1 MEVAIRKGVGSR
13 STVEKIGIKLK
24 FILHKLKFRKV
35 DGDLKY
41 WLSFWKKIHTDENIE
56 PENNLQYLI

>member
-1 MEVAIRKGVGSR
+1 MEVEIRKEGVG
-13 STVEKIGIKLK
+13 KIGIKLK

-41 WLSFWKKIHTDENIE
+41 WLSF
-56 PENNLQYLI
+56 